1 MRTTLCFLI
10 ATLAACASSTAGSGS
25 SSSPQT
31 VLVPGGPDLRISGT
45 DASNVHTIAYPVDQV
60 WRALPATFDSIGVPV
75 AAIDPA
81 KRTMGNEGFKLRG
94 RLKNTPL
101 SRFIDCGNSTQ
112 VGANADNYDVNLT
125 LLAEVQPGEQG
136 TSKVVLTFQALAKP
150 ANFSQEYSQC
160 SSRAVLETRF
170 LDILKARLARTTR
183 PASGAH

>member
-1 MRTTLCFLI
+1 MRAAAVLLV
-10 ATLAACASSTAGSGS
+10 ATLAACASSGSGSGSGS
-25 SSSPQT
+25 SPHT

-45 DASNVHTIAYPVDQV
+45 DASNVHTLAYPVDQV

-81 KRTMGNEGFKLRG
+81 KRTMGNEGFKIRG

-112 VGANADNYDVNLT
+112 VGANADNYDVTLT

-136 TSKVVLTFQALAKP
+136 ASKVILTFQALAKP

-160 SSRAVLETRF
+160 SSRAALETRF
-170 LDILKARLARTTR
+170 LDLLNARLARSTR
-183 PASGAH
+183 PASGTQ